1 MIKISEFISQLLESY
16 KLAFLFI
23 IIALPLALVPVMG
36 EGLQHF
42 VEYKLGMFDLKS
54 YDDFGDKA
62 HSIRIAFG
70 IIKVLS
76 LCFIML
82 VLPRFFLMD
91 RNKRS
96 ALSFTRQNGHAL
108 FRGLIVVLFSMLWL
122 FMIGPTVL
130 PLLLPSLSEG
140 KILLLSFAALFI
152 PSMFLMKPT
161 NNWIASL
168 WGLSLPTVTQH
179 KAIKKAIYGIGF
191 SVQVAAI
198 FPAMA
203 LHYWLGF
210 NAMGATG
217 GILATIL
224 IIDSVV
230 VGFLACLMASCVFV
244 LIRDAYGQASKHDLD
259 TVK

>member
-1 MIKISEFISQLLESY
+1 MTKISEIISQIFESY

-62 HSIRIAFG
+62 HTIRIAFG
-70 IIKVLS
+70 VIKVLS

-91 RNKRS
+91 RNKGS
-96 ALSFTRQNGHAL
+96 ALSFTRQNGQAL
-108 FRGLIVVLFSMLWL
+108 LRGLIVVLLMMLWI
-122 FMIGPTVL
+122 FMVGPAVL
-130 PLLLPSLSEG
+130 SLLIPSLSEG
-140 KILLLSFAALFI
+140 KILLLSLGALFI
-152 PSMFLMKPT
+152 PSIYLMKPT
-161 NNWIASL
+161 NDWIASL
-168 WGLSLPTVTQH
+168 WGLSLPTAAQH
-179 KAIKKAIYGIGF
+179 KAISKSFYGIGF
-191 SVQVAAI
+191 IAQIAAI
-198 FPAMA
+198 FPVMA

-217 GILATIL
+217 VALAVIL
-224 IIDSVV
+224 IVDTVV
-230 VGFLACLMASCVFV
+230 VGFLACLVASSMFV
-244 LIRDAYGQASKHDLD
+244 LIRDAYGSI
-259 TVK
+259 